1 MSPTLVTDPQGRSFM
16 TVGAAG
22 ATRIITGVAQVISC
36 VIDYG
41 MNIQDAIS
49 APRVYRTNTTD
60 YSAEGRIPAL
70 AVNGLIAM
78 GHKVTLQ
85 DYYSPSQGVCQGC
98 VYNYAAKTLYGGGD
112 PRRDGQAVAY

>member
-1 MSPTLVTDPQGRSFM
+1 MSPTLILDPKGRSFM
-16 TVGAAG
+16 SVGAAG

-60 YSAEGRIPAL
+60 YGAEGRIPVL
-70 AVNGLIAM
+70 AINGLIAM
-78 GHKVTLQ
+78 GHKVNIQ
-85 DYYSPSQGVCQGC
+85 DYYYPFPGRYPGLRLRLRDQDPSM
-98 VYNYAAKTLYGGGD
+98 AAAT
-112 PRRDGQAVAY
+112 RAATARQ